1 VSFARFWEENEQ
13 YDDARKVFEKALNVN
28 YKKVEELAA
37 VWTDYVEFEL
47 RRHNYDRA
55 RELIQRATVVP
66 KNRAIP
72 RDAPVSKRVYKS
84 TRLWALYADL
94 EENLGTFMTTK
105 AVYEKIID
113 LRLITPQ
120 MTINYAHWLEE
131 HNHFEESFKAY
142 ERGIALFQFPHVTE
156 LWITYLTK
164 FMRRYGGTKLER
176 LRDLFE
182 QAIESAPAKEVTL
195 FYLMYAEAEEKYGL
209 ARHVLHIFDRATRH
223 VHAEDRPFIFNLYI
237 AKATEFFGVTRTRE
251 IFEKAIES
259 LPEKQV
265 REYCFRFANLERKL
279 GEIDR
284 ARAIYIHCSQ
294 FCDPRTE
301 QKFWETWKEF
311 EVRHGNVETFKE
323 MLRIK
328 RSVTA
333 QYSIAV
339 QVPLTVAAPKST
351 DQEDHMKQLEEQ
363 QGGAAPAKRFVSG
376 STLQPEELGMAPS
389 EAAANARPA
398 TSANTEEIE
407 LDMDE
412 GEQEEE
418 EEEDAPKPKKNVQLE
433 EIRVPSAVFGGLVD
447 ESARDE
453 DNNGDAQGAKDR
465 LKKRKRGPNH

>member
-1 VSFARFWEENEQ
+1 
-13 YDDARKVFEKALNVN
+13 
-28 YKKVEELAA
+28 
-37 VWTDYVEFEL
+37 
-47 RRHNYDRA
+47 
-55 RELIQRATVVP
+55 
-66 KNRAIP
+66 
-72 RDAPVSKRVYKS
+72 
-84 TRLWALYADL
+84 
-94 EENLGTFMTTK
+94 
-105 AVYEKIID
+105 
-113 LRLITPQ
+113 
-120 MTINYAHWLEE
+120 
-131 HNHFEESFKAY
+131 
-142 ERGIALFQFPHVTE
+142 
-156 LWITYLTK
+156 
-164 FMRRYGGTKLER
+164 
-176 LRDLFE
+176 
-182 QAIESAPAKEVTL
+182 
-195 FYLMYAEAEEKYGL
+195 
-209 ARHVLHIFDRATRH
+209 
-223 VHAEDRPFIFNLYI
+223 
-237 AKATEFFGVTRTRE
+237 
-251 IFEKAIES
+251 
-259 LPEKQV
+259 
-265 REYCFRFANLERKL
+265 
-279 GEIDR
+279 
-284 ARAIYIHCSQ
+284 
-294 FCDPRTE
+294 
-301 QKFWETWKEF
+301 
-311 EVRHGNVETFKE
+311 VRHGNVETFKE